1 MTTKTK
7 SLSDMEMLC
16 ENLNRALKDEIEESF
31 MLQEELEKAKRQ
43 VQILEYAIEYLER
56 KLDGHD
62 SV

>member
-31 MLQEELEKAKRQ
+31 MLREELEKAKRQ

-56 KLDGHD
+56 KLDGYD

>member
-31 MLQEELEKAKRQ
+31 MLREELEKAKRQ

-56 KLDGHD
+56 KLDGYD
-62 SV
+62 SI